1 MSSLYS
7 IEPATMHQSAIP
19 MASAMASPD
28 ISDPDLCTFSYSSL
42 TVSVVK
48 SRLLREYRDVC
59 EVFWQREQL
68 LIVS

>member
-1 MSSLYS
+1 
-7 IEPATMHQSAIP
+7 
-19 MASAMASPD
+19 MASAMASPRITMPD

-68 LIVS
+68 LFVS